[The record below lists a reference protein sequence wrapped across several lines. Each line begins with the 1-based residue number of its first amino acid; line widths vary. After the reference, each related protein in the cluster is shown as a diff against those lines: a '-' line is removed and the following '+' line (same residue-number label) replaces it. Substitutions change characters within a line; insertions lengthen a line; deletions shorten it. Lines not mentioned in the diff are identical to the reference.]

1 MTQSF
6 SRKKMGLAI
15 STAMA
20 VASPLAFANQFTGSA
35 LDAQVTTGPNIAATS
50 ASILGSQ
57 VIQITET
64 PIGSVQSGSAGT
76 IVLTLDNGA
85 KWISQG
91 AGGLTVTP
99 LPAAAW
105 QPCVV
110 NYASTSNNSS
120 VTLNCTA
127 TAAPATA
134 AVIQI
139 SKISLDTSG
148 STADTDV
155 KVTLSSSSTFPALT
169 TGATVKIATVKSNGY
184 TASSTTAPTV
194 TSNSS
199 VTLPTITLTEN
210 VPGMFKTVNAAA
222 DEIKIDLPTGINFV
236 AATASAA
243 PDTNVLAGLTTAY
256 TAISSTNSLT
266 FDVSGA
272 VGSTTTAGK
281 ITISGGTFF
290 VPQTQATGDINATIS
305 VKLGSSSTATTS
317 TLKVAT
323 VATAGTTNTFVD
335 GTGATSPT
343 DYNTLYA
350 GRSYGSGFNTGT
362 SGALENDQIKIAET
376 APGALAAGGA
386 VTLTLSTGKFYSGST
401 ALTGTASGN
410 NLAGYSSTLTAA
422 GTVSTFNVT
431 TSSSGGVG
439 SVTFSAN
446 GSALDMTSAATGDLN
461 VTIGGTTNVS
471 SGTIKLATVAKAT
484 SSSASGTVNTFTPGS
499 TTSTQ
504 LADIVITE
512 SGAGVLAAG
521 TIGIKLPTNVTYDT
535 TTAPTV
541 TVTQAGT
548 AVTGKVTTPA
558 TTHFVATAAGTSA
571 SVYNVALTAAS
582 ATNPYVITISGLKA
596 KASSSAAS
604 GDFNVT
610 IFGNEAAV
618 TAASAGAGEVT
629 YPSNFGA
636 MPYSESVKVG
646 TVGSATV
653 NTTTAT
659 SSGPISSVSVSISY
673 APAGNDIGKQG
684 SVFVAAILNPGGALY
699 CYGSATG
706 VQSSAA
712 WVAYT
717 TPASCLP
724 YYTGSLGQINN
735 ASILSNLN
743 LTGYSGTKLY
753 VGSGFGGALSPAG
766 TAFNSMINNGTYSQV
781 YVVP

>member
-20 VASPLAFANQFTGSA
+20 VASPLAFANQFAGSTIE
-35 LDAQVTTGPNIAATS
+35 AQVTTGPNIAATTA
-50 ASILGSQ
+50 ASLGSQ
-57 VIQITET
+57 LIQITEN
-64 PIGSVQSGSAGT
+64 PIGTVQSGSKGT
-76 IVLTLDNGA
+76 IILTLDNGA
-85 KWISQG
+85 KFVSG
-91 AGGLTVTP
+91 TGFVTA

-105 QPCVV
+105 SPCVIT
-110 NYASTSNNSS
+110 YASTSSNNTL
-120 VTLNCTA
+120 TLNCTA

-134 AVIQI
+134 AVIQLNNI
-139 SKISLDTSG
+139 TLDTSG
-148 STADTDV
+148 STVDTDV

-169 TGATVKIATVKSNGY
+169 TGATAKIATVKGNGY
-184 TASSTTAPTV
+184 SVSAASTPTV
-194 TSNSS
+194 TANTQ

-210 VPGMFKTVNAAA
+210 VPGMFKTAGPAVQT
-222 DEIKIDLPTGINFV
+222 DEIKIDLPTGVNFV
-236 AATASAA
+236 TATALAA
-243 PDTNVLAGLTTAY
+243 GDGTNVITPLQASG
-256 TAISSTNSLT
+256 ISSTTSMSFDLT
-266 FDVSGA
+266 ASTA
-272 VGSTTTAGK
+272 STTSAGK
-281 ITISGGTFF
+281 ITISGGQFF
-290 VPQTQATGDINATIS
+290 IPNGQATGDINATVS
-305 VKLGSSSTATTS
+305 VKLAGASTATTS
-317 TLKVAT
+317 TLKLAT
-323 VATAGTTNTFVD
+323 VATAGTTNTFVE
-335 GTGATSPT
+335 GTGAT

-350 GRSYGSGFNTGT
+350 GRSYGSGFGT
-362 SGALENDQIKIAET
+362 SSVPALELDSLKITET
-376 APGALAAGGA
+376 APGALAAGGV
-386 VTLTLSTGKFYSGST
+386 VTLTLSTGKFYAGTPGFTAVST
-401 ALTGTASGN
+401 SPATTQTN
-410 NLAGYSSTLTAA
+410 LTAA
-422 GTVSTFNVT
+422 GAASTFTIT
-431 TSSSGGVG
+431 TPSTSTAG
-439 SVTFSAN
+439 SVALNVNAN
-446 GSALDMTSAATGDLN
+446 ALDLTSAATGDLN
-461 VTIGGTTNVS
+461 VTISGTTNVTG
-471 SGTIKLATVAKAT
+471 GTIKLATISKAT
-484 SSSASGTVNTFTPGS
+484 SSSASSTVNTFIPGA
-499 TTSTQ
+499 TTSTA
-504 LADIVITE
+504 LADVVITE
-512 SGAGVLAAG
+512 SAAGALGVG

-535 TTAPTV
+535 TVAPTV

-582 ATNPYVITISGLKA
+582 STNPYVITISGLKA
-596 KASSSAAS
+596 KASSSASS
-604 GDFNVT
+604 GNFSAT

-618 TAASAGAGEVT
+618 TAASAGAGELT

-636 MPYSESVKVG
+636 MPYSESVTVG
-646 TVGSATV
+646 KVGSATV
-653 NTTTAT
+653 QTTGAT
-659 SSGPISSVSVSISY
+659 SSGPVSSVSVSITY

-724 YYTGSLGQINN
+724 YFTGSLGQISN

-766 TAFNSMINNGTYSQV
+766 TAFNSMINNGTYSEV